1 MSRRAPRQRSRQIAL
16 QVLYAMDSA
25 RAGRDTG
32 TRKETIE
39 ETFESVADHFD
50 LPEGA
55 RSFAAQLATGT
66 TANLEGIDAL
76 IGRHARNWRI
86 SRMPAVDRNV
96 LRLATYELLYTDTPD
111 SVVIDQAIDL
121 ARRFGS
127 DTSPP
132 FVNGVL
138 DAVARDRLPRSAN
151 SGAD

>member
-1 MSRRAPRQRSRQIAL
+1 
-16 QVLYAMDSA
+16 MDSA
-25 RAGRDTG
+25 RAGRHASARG
-32 TRKETIE
+32 ESVE
-39 ETFESVADHFD
+39 EIFEAVADHFD
-50 LPEGA
+50 LPDEA
-55 RSFAAQLATGT
+55 SSFASQLAAGT
-66 TANLEGIDAL
+66 TANIEVIDAL

-96 LRLATYELLYTDTPD
+96 LRLATYELLYTETPD

-127 DTSPP
+127 DTSPS

-138 DAVARDRLPRSAN
+138 DAVARDRLPEAAS